1 MFLTKDQNPSRSF
14 NVSILSPEQRRNSY
28 FGEGGGR
35 WRINRHVCRRRFGAS
50 VLVEENKT
58 IQVEWSRRG
67 FNERV
72 FLPFFCRREK
82 RGRRIGGRRLVIRCK
97 QHLYSSA
104 TFWSVRSPPLLLML
118 TIYLLILPSELS
130 DTTTRSAPN
139 GHHHFST
146 TSKGLRGSIYIFPL
160 FGEKETVPRRSFS
173 LIYFFSFRHQHLF
186 FPLSGEIVSDWA
198 VIEMRGFQALHGDSL
213 TNIAIFPSSP
223 LPAFVH
229 PSNWVLRQYESIL
242 SCPLKSAISSIV
254 PTFFS
259 FNYFSLFRNFF
270 PFLYDNNE
278 RAFPPDVARNDWRPN
293 GRFFLSLVALIFHLS
308 NKRISAQD
316 ATQELPFINSRT
328 VPSFSLSNCLIPP
341 SFPPFWD
348 KRKS

>member
-146 TSKGLRGSIYIFPL
+146 TSKGIHLYLSPFWWKGDGTTSVFFTHLFLFLSSSTSFLSPFWRDCERLSCYRDERLSGSARWFIDKHRHLPF
-160 FGEKETVPRRSFS
+160 FS
-173 LIYFFSFRHQHLF
+173 LARFCPSIKLGVTSIWINTKLPIEISHQLHRSYFLF
-186 FPLSGEIVSDWA
+186 LQLFLFISKFLP
-198 VIEMRGFQALHGDSL
+198 
-213 TNIAIFPSSP
+213 IF
-223 LPAFVH
+223 V
-229 PSNWVLRQYESIL
+229 R
-242 SCPLKSAISSIV
+242 
-254 PTFFS
+254 
-259 FNYFSLFRNFF
+259 
-270 PFLYDNNE
+270 
-278 RAFPPDVARNDWRPN
+278 
-293 GRFFLSLVALIFHLS
+293 
-308 NKRISAQD
+308 
-316 ATQELPFINSRT
+316 
-328 VPSFSLSNCLIPP
+328 
-341 SFPPFWD
+341 
-348 KRKS
+348 